1 MEERVRDA
9 FGAAAETITAL
20 DLPPRPDPARKSG
33 AARTRPAWVLPA
45 WAVGFRGRALFPVA
59 AAAAVTAIAVAAAV
73 VTPGLLSG
81 SPGGAPAQTAGGLS
95 GAPPFFAGIVS
106 EASGH
111 PHLGKR
117 IGKTNLRRCR
127 GCTFVN
133 VVKIFSSATGMPAG
147 AIKSPASQIF
157 ESLSRLGDDQTF
169 VAASYDRSACVTHL
183 WKFTIDAAGKPSAL
197 TPLSVPQLSGSP
209 EELTSSADGKV
220 LAFSLSGCQPNDLQ
234 IGVIHLTTGQVTHW
248 HNPGIGASV
257 SLTAD
262 GSMLGFA
269 FGPLQGDSP
278 YQAWTVPAD
287 APAGDL
293 LSLAHQVPGLGAN
306 AERAVLSPSG
316 EQLYVEAQSQ
326 PKGPVTL
333 SLLTTSTGA
342 LVRQVAQ
349 LSPGGKDLNFPALAL
364 DAAGQHLLSYGYGGV
379 EAIDLSSG
387 QHLSLPVTHPVV
399 EGALTTFAW

>member
-1 MEERVRDA
+1 
-9 FGAAAETITAL
+9 L
-20 DLPPRPDPARKSG
+20 
-33 AARTRPAWVLPA
+33 
-45 WAVGFRGRALFPVA
+45 PVA

-117 IGKTNLRRCR
+117 IGKTILRRCR

-133 VVKIFSSATGMPAG
+133 VVKIFSSATGTPAG
-147 AIKSPASQIF
+147 AIKSPASQTF

-262 GSMLGFA
+262 GSVLGFA

-278 YQAWTVPAD
+278 YRAWTVPAD